1 MSNSKTVPIYL
12 IILNGLQISNEPQF
26 YDIPPHIDEVV
37 VINKSVDSTL
47 NEMYQSVI
55 VENHGEYEH
64 EYILDIFDKIIEE
77 PSTNMITNKLNHKQI
92 KLPTYIFYPELYRHQ
107 YQLIMG
113 IYKTEIELNHQ
124 SYKYKYLNKLYSNF
138 DLDQS
143 SYTYSYIF
151 NEKIKTHKEKCV
163 VGFFISNLNNKPLV
177 DKISPTYHRIN
188 DIEFLGPNEI
198 DNKFLPF
205 TFEYKKKEIP
215 YTTWNGNIAQYYIGC
230 GITTLLYYNLISYEF
245 AIHELSKISRN
256 GSSIWRLMEYAIV
269 HHKVNKQIG
278 VVRMPIKTGFLFL
291 CDFLIKNKSKK
302 QYIVF
307 RTCINESEN
316 HIINDR
322 GHTTSLLKLN
332 NKIYLVDPFLN
343 EITEINETT
352 NMSHYYYIYEKQ
364 YKHTHVDFPIE
375 LNDNGITMNEL
386 KQLKG
391 FVRTRLPLT
400 RMSFGGNLTR
410 K

>member
-1 MSNSKTVPIYL
+1 
-12 IILNGLQISNEPQF
+12 
-26 YDIPPHIDEVV
+26 
-37 VINKSVDSTL
+37 
-47 NEMYQSVI
+47 
-55 VENHGEYEH
+55 
-64 EYILDIFDKIIEE
+64 
-77 PSTNMITNKLNHKQI
+77 
-92 KLPTYIFYPELYRHQ
+92 
-107 YQLIMG
+107 
-113 IYKTEIELNHQ
+113 
-124 SYKYKYLNKLYSNF
+124 
-138 DLDQS
+138 
-143 SYTYSYIF
+143 
-151 NEKIKTHKEKCV
+151 
-163 VGFFISNLNNKPLV
+163 
-177 DKISPTYHRIN
+177 
-188 DIEFLGPNEI
+188 
-198 DNKFLPF
+198 
-205 TFEYKKKEIP
+205 
-215 YTTWNGNIAQYYIGC
+215 
-230 GITTLLYYNLISYEF
+230 
-245 AIHELSKISRN
+245 
-256 GSSIWRLMEYAIV
+256 MEYAIV